1 MEWRMAVML
10 TPREQRI
17 LKAIVHVYITTIEP
31 VASRTIW
38 RRCHLD
44 LSPATIRQVMGRLED
59 LGYLLQPHTSA
70 GRIPTDKAYR
80 FYVDSLLQVPVL
92 SKAQSAKI
100 DETYQTSSA
109 HDVDVLLEI
118 TSHMLASLTHQAALV
133 MVPRLSAVIMAHM
146 EFVCLRPRQILA
158 IFVARSGFI
167 SNRVIEFE
175 EDLTQSELNAINR
188 YVAGEFVGLTLT
200 DIRARVTQLM
210 ALERAHY
217 DQLLRRAM
225 QLSRKAILEVSPL
238 PSLGEVKIGGAAH
251 FLDQPEFAQHQE
263 RMRSILHTLEEKE
276 TLLRLLDRC
285 LDAEGINVV
294 IGSESA
300 VEDVM
305 ECSLITHTYAEG
317 EQPVGVVGILG
328 PTRMEYPR
336 LMSIVEYTATVLTRT
351 LSKG

>member
-1 MEWRMAVML
+1 MAAML

-31 VASRTIW
+31 VASRTIS
-38 RRCHLD
+38 RRCRLD
-44 LSPATIRQVMGRLED
+44 LSPATIRQVMGRLEE
-59 LGYLLQPHTSA
+59 LGYLSQPHTSA

-80 FYVDSLLQVPVL
+80 FYVDSLLQVPML
-92 SKAQSAKI
+92 SKAQSAVI
-100 DETYQTSSA
+100 DETYQA
-109 HDVDVLLEI
+109 WPARDVDVLLEI
-118 TSHMLASLTHQAALV
+118 TSQMLASLTHQAALV
-133 MVPRLSAVIMAHM
+133 MVPRLSAVVMAHM
-146 EFVCLRPRQILA
+146 EFIRLRPRQILA

-167 SNRVIEFE
+167 SNRIIAFE
-175 EDLTQSELNAINR
+175 EDLTQPELNAINR
-188 YVAGEFVGLTLT
+188 YVAREFAGLTLT
-200 DIRARVTQLM
+200 EIRARVTQLM

-225 QLSRKAILEVSPL
+225 QLSQRAILEASPL
-238 PSLGEVKIGGAAH
+238 PSLGEVKIGGTAH

-263 RMRSILHTLEEKE
+263 RMRAVLRALEEKE

-285 LDAEGINVV
+285 LEAEGVNVV

-305 ECSLITHTYAEG
+305 ECSLITHTYNEG

-328 PTRMEYPR
+328 PKRMEYPR
-336 LMSIVEYTATVLTRT
+336 LMSIVEYTANVLTRM
-351 LSKG
+351 LSKE